1 VSGSVDAATFEALL
15 EALEQRVIDE
25 LERRGLRHHPGVF

>member
-1 VSGSVDAATFEALL
+1 ML
-15 EALEQRVIDE
+15 EQIIDALEQRVLEE